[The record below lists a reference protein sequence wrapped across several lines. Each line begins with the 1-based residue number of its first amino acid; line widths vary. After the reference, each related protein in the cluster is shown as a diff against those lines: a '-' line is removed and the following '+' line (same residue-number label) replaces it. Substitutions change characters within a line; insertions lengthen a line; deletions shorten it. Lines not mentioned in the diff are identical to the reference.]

1 MTVERYAILFLPLLA
16 IFFNNCLKLDDR
28 PVSSVSKPPVSL
40 FPVLSIATN
49 RDQVREDSQDSF
61 GVTPIQLVSFAYLE
75 NDTKVASTWRRW
87 I

>member
-28 PVSSVSKPPVSL
+28 PVSSVSKPPVTL

-49 RDQVREDSQDSF
+49 RDQVR
-61 GVTPIQLVSFAYLE
+61 
-75 NDTKVASTWRRW
+75 
-87 I
+87 